1 MGWVGY
7 GWPDCPHHSPPPTHG
22 MIAQTIITAHPWY
35 GIWDGWDHL
44 GWFGQW
50 MGCLALYPRLR
61 RLPPPLEG
69 ELTMQAFQV
78 PSPWDG
84 LDTPPWAIPPYVPS
98 SRGGPTAFLIPPPHP
113 KWEGTP
119 SKARLP
125 YPPPPSHTLPFPSPP
140 PIPPSLPLMDG
151 MAMDGWASRR
161 REGGEK
167 GAKRDGRRYE
177 WANRLPSLPWTPPLP
192 SPPSHGMGY
201 GSLPM
206 VRLPGI
212 RDAYPSPLMGYP
224 PPSHPWMGWG

>member
-1 MGWVGY
+1 MDGITSDGLGNGWAAWLYTRGY
-7 GWPDCPHHSPPPTHG
+7 AASPPPGGRTDHASLPG
-22 MIAQTIITAHPWY
+22 PIPMGWAGHPP
-35 GIWDGWDHL
+35 L
-44 GWFGQW
+44 GDSPIRPFV
-50 MGCLALYPRLR
+50 PRWPN
-61 RLPPPLEG
+61 RLP
-69 ELTMQAFQV
+69 
-78 PSPWDG
+78 
-84 LDTPPWAIPPYVPS
+84 Y
-98 SRGGPTAFLIPPPHP
+98 PPPHP

-224 PPSHPWMGWG
+224 PPHPIHGWDGDKARQKGEKGAKRAR